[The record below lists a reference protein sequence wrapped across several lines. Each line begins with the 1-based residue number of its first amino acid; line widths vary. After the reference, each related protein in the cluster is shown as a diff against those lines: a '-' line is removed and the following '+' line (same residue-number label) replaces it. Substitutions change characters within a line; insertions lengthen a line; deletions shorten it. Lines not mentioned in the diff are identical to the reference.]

1 MKKILI
7 LLISLTLLTSC
18 SKSETD
24 NIKFKKEYEKLNT
37 VEMIEGE
44 NYRNLDISED
54 NPFIY
59 VTAEDIVSK
68 IEAKETFYVY
78 FGSGKCPWCRS
89 VIETFISVANEENIK
104 ENIYYVD
111 IWDENH
117 NEILRDKYE
126 LDNKNN
132 PKEVSKGTEA
142 YYKLLDYFNDFLQDY
157 TLSTSKDKIV
167 NVGEKRIFAPSFVYV
182 ENGETK
188 DLVTGLSQKQIS
200 YNSELT
206 TDIIKDEENI
216 FKEFFNK

>member
-1 MKKILI
+1 MKKIII

-18 SKSETD
+18 SKNETD

-132 PKEVSKGTEA
+132 PKEVSKGTDA

-157 TLSTSKDKIV
+157 TLSTSKGKIV
-167 NVGEKRIFAPSFVYV
+167 TVGEKRIFAPSFVYV

-188 DLVTGLSQKQIS
+188 DLVTGLSQKQTS